1 MSRGLTFFFYSGIE
15 SHEDGEEEDEA
26 EEGVLDGCR
35 TFEYDPVKWTLTWK
49 THETNMQRESK
60 KCSNLYQN
68 LTTGR
73 QDSIQIILIKF

>member
-15 SHEDGEEEDEA
+15 SHEDGKKEYEA
-26 EEGVLDGCR
+26 EEGVLEKLEGCR

-49 THETNMQRESK
+49 TYDTNIQHESK

-68 LTTGR
+68 LTSG
-73 QDSIQIILIKF
+73 